1 MKLESEKIMYAIE
14 KLADIEHG
22 RWSRWQKY
30 LHEKCVKNDDG
41 SLTIPHELVSRWEK
55 QMTTPYDDLTDE
67 EKQSDR
73 DLVEK
78 DLYKLHCILKD
89 L

>member
-1 MKLESEKIMYAIE
+1 MKLESKNIKFVIE

-30 LHEKCVKNDDG
+30 LHEQCVKNDDG

-55 QMTTPYDDLTDE
+55 QMTTPYSELTDE

-78 DLYKLHCILKD
+78 DLDKLHRILRD